1 MRCLPWFST
10 TRKVLFSL
18 TVQAEQK
25 GVAVADDEPPWV
37 RAGLTV
43 LVLGKSNGVRT
54 RLVLALAQIR
64 RPNAQVEPFPGLL
77 DCLAH
82 LSETNFVPR
91 GSLVAPP
98 HCGSSFPMGPFE
110 NPSRVRAGCGN
121 RTSARR
127 SRPRHAE
134 RWQGKRHVA
143 QLAPSVPVRVATQA
157 AREGDE
163 DAAQAGEARIE
174 ELGCTRRLKPP
185 SSLRKRVPSVG
196 PHILQRTRGGLSAT
210 RPASGPPDPGA
221 AWPTQ
226 TNGASVPTGV
236 NP

>member
-1 MRCLPWFST
+1 MVCVHVSSSHSHRYGVRMLRSS
-10 TRKVLFSL
+10 RSRASSIASL
-18 TVQAEQK
+18 TSRK
-25 GVAVADDEPPWV
+25 RTSF
-37 RAGLTV
+37 RAARSSL
-43 LVLGKSNGVRT
+43 
-54 RLVLALAQIR
+54 
-64 RPNAQVEPFPGLL
+64 RPIM
-77 DCLAH
+77 
-82 LSETNFVPR
+82 R
-91 GSLVAPP
+91 G
-98 HCGSSFPMGPFE
+98 SFPMGPFE
-110 NPSRVRAGCGN
+110 NPGRVRAGCGN
-121 RTSARR
+121 RTPARR

-210 RPASGPPDPGA
+210 RPASGRPDPGA